1 MSKNRELLLNYL
13 TGAQQHSSRTTR
25 ALVVSTVAYSLPSEY
40 VFTGHPGVYELWLDL
55 TLAALRTNLKIN
67 RRVESAGIETQCDEA
82 AGLIRATNWVDYYQA
97 QADWIEIA
105 GRAQVFL
112 ALSFGMAMAGLPS
125 EGPMADMLHAIL
137 SYLSQLASDDD
148 NYRHKHGG
156 TYLDDLDL
164 TRVSMWLYSSYGRT
178 VGYQAYDVTFP
189 RNPAER
195 PLRFFDVG
203 NAAVSVGLGYW
214 TTQVGTSGKHGR
226 FRLFVP
232 GWVNVRDFPQLPAFR
247 PMPVWPE
254 GQVIFYEKNH
264 LKPSTFKGLD
274 DAIE

>member
-1 MSKNRELLLNYL
+1 MSKNRELLINYL
-13 TGAQQHSSRTTR
+13 HGAQQHSSRTTR
-25 ALVVSTVAYSLPSEY
+25 ALVVSTVAHSLPSEY
-40 VFTGHPGVYELWLDL
+40 VFTGHPSVFEIWLDV
-55 TLAALRTNLKIN
+55 TLAALRTNLKVNFRI
-67 RRVESAGIETQCDEA
+67 ESTEVETQCDEA
-82 AGLIRATNWVDYYQA
+82 AGLIRATNWANYYPA

-125 EGPMADMLHAIL
+125 EGPISDMLHAIL
-137 SYLSQLASDDD
+137 SYLSQLASDVD

-164 TRVSMWLYSSYGRT
+164 TRVSMWLYSCYGRT

-189 RNPAER
+189 RNLTER
-195 PLRFFDVG
+195 PFKYFDVG
-203 NAAVSVGLGYW
+203 NAAVNVGLGYW
-214 TTQVGTSGKHGR
+214 TTQVGTSGKHGG

-232 GWVNVRDFPQLPAFR
+232 GWVNGQDFPQLPAFR

-274 DAIE
+274 DAI